1 MLQRVKKRLTTLG
14 YEETSA
20 ADDVALTFLI
30 GKTDEHIINYC
41 NIDEVPGA
49 IKRAEVD
56 AIVAEFLFTKS
67 MSGKLDDMDIVTQK
81 ISSVTEGD
89 ASVSYDA
96 NGGVATLMDF
106 YNTAKKALEIDMEPF
121 RCMRW

>member
-30 GKTDEHIINYC
+30 GKTDEHIRNYC
-41 NIDEVPGA
+41 NIDEVPGE

-56 AIVAEFLFTKS
+56 AIAAEFLFTKS
-67 MSGKLDDMDIVTQK
+67 MSGKLDNVDIVIQK
-81 ISSVTEGD
+81 IASVNEGD
-89 ASVSYDA
+89 TSVSYFASD
-96 NGGVATLMDF
+96 GTITLMDF
-106 YNTAKKALEIDMEPF
+106 YNATKKALEIDMGPF